1 MKLVRDKIPEII
13 LNSGKIPVIIVADN
27 NEDYKKYLKDKILEE
42 VNELNNSYERESII
56 EEACDVLEA
65 LEAICKINNIQIN
78 EILSK
83 KVEKLEKVGGFKD
96 RFILC
101 N

>member
-13 LNSGKIPVIIVADN
+13 LNSGRSPVIIVADN
-27 NEDYKKYLKDKILEE
+27 DDDYKKYLKDKILEE
-42 VNELNNSYERESII
+42 LNNSHKRKSII
-56 EEACDVLEA
+56 EEACDVLEV

-78 EILSK
+78 EVFSK
-83 KVEKLEKVGGFKD
+83 KAEKLERVGGFNG
-96 RFILC
+96 RFILIIDK